1 MSKLKSDSGGF
12 FTVGHIQLFYTSACL
27 HLVDLLGLLS
37 MSLSTSCALNF
48 IGSPCPLGGISDQW
62 NVLVQKGIKWTFFTT
77 GHSLG
82 GFLATVTAIE
92 IGQEI
97 EKCASRNSM
106 LS

>member
-1 MSKLKSDSGGF
+1 ML
-12 FTVGHIQLFYTSACL
+12 
-27 HLVDLLGLLS
+27 
-37 MSLSTSCALNF
+37 M
-48 IGSPCPLGGISDQW
+48 
-62 NVLVQKGIKWTFFTT
+62 QKGIQWTFFTT

-97 EKCASRNSM
+97 EKCAPSNPPN